1 MMKKKIL
8 SLVVGIL
15 TLGLFVGPVK
25 ADGFVASIVG
35 DNIFNG
41 TANLTVRVGNLSGF
55 NTGLYG
61 LDAVLN
67 YDKSKI
73 ELVSATGLNDFDVT
87 SDINL
92 SNRIVAYSHVGVFA
106 GTDIIN
112 LKFKNK
118 ALSDGEYATI
128 VLGNAIASDGYNDI
142 PGNIISKTI
151 TYQEPEYITG
161 DLSKNGKIDLT
172 DVILILKYYLGNLE
186 ITDEALSIGDIDQ
199 DGEISLK
206 DVISLLRTYL
216 LS

>member
-1 MMKKKIL
+1 MD
-8 SLVVGIL
+8 S
-15 TLGLFVGPVK
+15 VK

-35 DNIFNG
+35 DNTFNG
-41 TANLTVRVGNLSGF
+41 TANLTVRVANLSGF

-87 SDINL
+87 SDIEL
-92 SNRIVAYSHVGVFA
+92 SNKIVAYSHIGVFA

-118 ALSDGEYATI
+118 ALADGEDATI

-142 PGNIISKTI
+142 PGTVISKTI
-151 TYQEPEYITG
+151 TYLEPDYIQG
-161 DLSKNGKIDLT
+161 DLSKNGSIDLN
-172 DVILILKYYLGNLE
+172 DVILMLKYYLGSLE
-186 ITDEALSIGDIDQ
+186 ITDEVLLIGDMDEN
-199 DGEISLK
+199 GEIGLK

-216 LS
+216 SV